1 MIEIAAIISA
11 DIMHLDD
18 LAIIILL
25 VMTNAVVR
33 FFQEQKTENAI
44 QLLKKQLAPN
54 ARVLRDGT
62 WQEIP
67 ARELVPGDLRPYP
80 IAWR

>member
-33 FFQEQKTENAI
+33 FFQEQKT
-44 QLLKKQLAPN
+44 
-54 ARVLRDGT
+54 
-62 WQEIP
+62 
-67 ARELVPGDLRPYP
+67 
-80 IAWR
+80 